1 VAHEEYEYEDD
12 EYEDYE
18 DDDYEPDRKPQMSF
32 EPRLVRLEPRYSKR
46 HFATKHIKSE
56 PESHAAAAGS
66 GTASNE
72 EYILVT
78 LDNLETSGKRLI
90 GPYQCGVCFTKIKYY
105 NDIRRHLRF
114 ECKVYCQKRFEC
126 QMCAKKY
133 FRSSHL
139 TRHMQ
144 AAHKMQTI

>member
-1 VAHEEYEYEDD
+1 VH
-12 EYEDYE
+12 
-18 DDDYEPDRKPQMSF
+18 
-32 EPRLVRLEPRYSKR
+32 LEPRYSKR
-46 HFATKHIKSE
+46 QFAAKHIKTE
-56 PESHAAAAGS
+56 PKSQGAAPV
-66 GTASNE
+66 TPTND
-72 EYILVT
+72 EYIVVT
-78 LDNLETSGKRLI
+78 LDNLETTGKRQI
-90 GPYQCGVCFTKIKYY
+90 GPYQCGVCYTKIKYY

-114 ECKVYCQKRFEC
+114 ECIYCEKRFEC